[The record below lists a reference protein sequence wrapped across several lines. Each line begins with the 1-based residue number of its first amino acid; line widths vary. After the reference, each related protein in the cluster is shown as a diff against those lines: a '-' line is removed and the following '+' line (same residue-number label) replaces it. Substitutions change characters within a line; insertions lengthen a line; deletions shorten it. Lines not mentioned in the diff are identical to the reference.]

1 MGKWGY
7 SPTYMV
13 ASPFITGQ
21 AHLVGKASQRG
32 EEVLQDGAFFARRMQ
47 DSEKKGEVLE
57 NNFVSFHLFVG
68 GFGERNP
75 RNPSLPNV
83 SNHEEVY
90 GWTPKKN
97 PYRLNHRFPQPEV

>member
-47 DSEKKGEVLE
+47 DSEKKK
-57 NNFVSFHLFVG
+57 
-68 GFGERNP
+68 ER
-75 RNPSLPNV
+75 
-83 SNHEEVY
+83 
-90 GWTPKKN
+90 
-97 PYRLNHRFPQPEV
+97 F